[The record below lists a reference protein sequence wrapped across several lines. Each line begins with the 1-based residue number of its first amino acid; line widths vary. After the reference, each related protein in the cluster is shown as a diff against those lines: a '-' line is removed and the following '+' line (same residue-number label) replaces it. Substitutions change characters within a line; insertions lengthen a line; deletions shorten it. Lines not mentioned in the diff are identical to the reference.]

1 MFFQRSISLLI
12 TIHYHFLDGGVGFG
26 GGPDGSS
33 SSHVI
38 SFPTFF
44 QTSMSLPFTGG
55 GGGFFSWGVPMALHY
70 YMSYSFPMFF
80 QRSMSLPFKGGG
92 WFLFWGGS
100 RWLFIITCHI
110 RSPCSFKGPCHYHLR
125 VGGGFFSGGGP
136 DGSSSLHVIFFPMFF
151 QRSMSL
157 PFKGGG
163 CFFFGGSRW

>member
-1 MFFQRSISLLI
+1 MALHHHISYPSPCSFKDPSHYSLPFI
-12 TIHYHFLDGGVGFG
+12 TIFLDGGVGFG

-92 WFLFWGGS
+92 WFLFWGGFPMA
-100 RWLFIITCHI
+100 LH
-110 RSPCSFKGPCHYHLR
+110 HYM
-125 VGGGFFSGGGP
+125 SY
-136 DGSSSLHVIFFPMFF
+136 SFPMFF

-163 CFFFGGSRW
+163 WFLFWGGSRWLFIITCHILPHVLSKIHVLTI